1 MGFAFSLPTCYS
13 LAEGV
18 SRYTTGLV
26 PSLANLWEGPQKGD
40 MHTMPK
46 ITVGIHAVLKK
57 DGAKDIDLVVHQYY
71 VGQPSPC
78 VVIRD
83 GDRWGVGGNIETI
96 EEILEFE
103 ISKSSGYTVQ
113 RSVSIEFETVEEE

>member
-1 MGFAFSLPTCYS
+1 MLFSSGRS
-13 LAEGV
+13 LAAYDWPCAWFGQ
-18 SRYTTGLV
+18 
-26 PSLANLWEGPQKGD
+26 SLEGPQKGD
-40 MHTMPK
+40 VHTMSK

-57 DGAKDIDLVVHQYY
+57 DEAKDIDLVVHQYY

-103 ISKSSGYTVQ
+103 ISKNSGYTVQ
-113 RSVSIEFETVEEE
+113 QSAPIEFA